1 MKFQATFGNPQ
12 YWDISTSRYC
22 STHKS
27 PEKCF
32 KSSCDLPSLQASTCW
47 ARKLRNT
54 VVVDPWPDMVH
65 HMVPRNLDLHDI
77 RSISNLD
84 AVISRTKSLQSRQK
98 HSYGYNTMQE
108 NDWHILTSEC
118 MFVYIYIYINNL
130 RYSRYYISILDT
142 ILTYFHTL
150 LPQMPY
156 PHRSLK
162 MYMTDHLCNKVE
174 VDFLWVETM

>member
-1 MKFQATFGNPQ
+1 MSGNTQKKQSTKMGECPNDVRGTKLEWYPAKNGQISWNFKQPLGNPQ

-47 ARKLRNT
+47 ARKLRNN

-65 HMVPRNLDLHDI
+65 HMVSRNLDLHWHPFYM
-77 RSISNLD
+77 NLD
-84 AVISRTKSLQSRQK
+84 AVICRTKSLQSRQK
-98 HSYGYNTMQE
+98 HSFGYNTMGE

-118 MFVYIYIYINNL
+118 IVRIYLLLQHNL
-130 RYSRYYISILDT
+130 TYSRL
-142 ILTYFHTL
+142 
-150 LPQMPY
+150 Q
-156 PHRSLK
+156 
-162 MYMTDHLCNKVE
+162 
-174 VDFLWVETM
+174 